1 MAAHDAAPIACTLT
15 GDDYACRTAWIRKL
29 ARDSLKTY
37 VRDGLTLHLI
47 YAGHAREKVREMMAK
62 EQTCCAFLCFEMQDQ
77 ADEVRLTIRAPE
89 QARAVVDTLFD
100 EFVGAAG

>member
-1 MAAHDAAPIACTLT
+1 MTAHDAVPIACTLT

-29 ARDSLKTY
+29 ARDSLKCH

-47 YAGHAREKVREMMAK
+47 YAAHAGAKVREMMAK
-62 EQTCCAFLCFEMQDQ
+62 ERICCAFLSFEMQDE
-77 ADEVRLTIRAPE
+77 ADQVRLTIRAPE
-89 QARAVVDTLFD
+89 EARALVDTLFD